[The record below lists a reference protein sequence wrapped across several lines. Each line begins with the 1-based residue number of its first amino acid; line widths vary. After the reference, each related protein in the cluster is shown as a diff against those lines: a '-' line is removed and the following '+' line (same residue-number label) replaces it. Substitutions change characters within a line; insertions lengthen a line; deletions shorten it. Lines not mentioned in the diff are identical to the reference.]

1 MANTLLLE
9 IAIGITL
16 LSMFISMY
24 RFIKGPHKVDRVITL
39 DVLSISSIAL
49 ISFIAALTNKMIYLD
64 VALVYGILGFL
75 GVIIVA
81 KYLEKGL

>member
-1 MANTLLLE
+1 MDNILLE

-16 LSMFISMY
+16 LSMVMSMY
-24 RFIKGPHKVDRVITL
+24 RFIKGPHKVDRIITL
-39 DVLSISSIAL
+39 DVLTVSSIAL
-49 ISFIAALTNKMIYLD
+49 ISFIAALLDKMIYLD

>member
-1 MANTLLLE
+1 MDNTLLE

-16 LSMFISMY
+16 LSMVISMY
-24 RFIKGPHKVDRVITL
+24 RFVKGPHKVDRVITL

-49 ISFIAALTNKMIYLD
+49 ISFMAALLDKMIYLD

-75 GVIIVA
+75 GVIIIA